1 MGGLMDRSVLQQR
14 LRRLSRAH
22 PGEHPYSL
30 ALRVQ
35 AETGHIITGKLA
47 KQLLLGLGP
56 DRP

>member
-1 MGGLMDRSVLQQR
+1 MERADLQQQ

-35 AETGHIITGKLA
+35 VETAASSQASWPSSSLRCSA
-47 KQLLLGLGP
+47 LNGP
-56 DRP
+56 DGP

>member
-1 MGGLMDRSVLQQR
+1 MERADLQQR
-14 LRRLSRAH
+14 LNRLSQAH

-35 AETGHIITGKLA
+35 VETGQIITGKLV
-47 KQLLLGLGP
+47 KQILLGLGP

>member
-1 MGGLMDRSVLQQR
+1 MDRSDLQQR

-30 ALRVQ
+30 ALRLQ

-47 KQLLLGLGP
+47 KQLLAVLGP
-56 DRP
+56 ERP

>member
-1 MGGLMDRSVLQQR
+1 MDRNELQQR

-22 PGEHPYSL
+22 PGERPYSL

-35 AETGHIITGKLA
+35 AESGHIITGKLA

-56 DRP
+56 ERP

>member
-1 MGGLMDRSVLQQR
+1 MERADLQQQ

-35 AETGHIITGKLA
+35 VETGQIITGKLA
-47 KQLLLGLGP
+47 KQPLSPLGP
-56 DRP
+56 ERP

>member
-1 MGGLMDRSVLQQR
+1 MDRSELQQR
-14 LRRLSRAH
+14 LYRLSRAH

-47 KQLLLGLGP
+47 KQLLLRLGP